1 MIRYSRTTNIEDPH
15 THVCDGCQKE
25 VLGSRGKLRRLDKP
39 AGWITI
45 IFCGDDSGGKTTY
58 SWGNAHWLSGE
69 ACSETC
75 CVKVL
80 RSIAD
85 RMEEMVERA
94 TSAKEGGEGT

>member
-1 MIRYSRTTNIEDPH
+1 MVRYSRAEDAEAPH
-15 THVCDGCQKE
+15 TYVCDGRQKE
-25 VLGSRGKLRRLDKP
+25 TRGARGKRRLDKP

-45 IFCGDDSGGKTTY
+45 FFCGDDSGGKTTY

-69 ACSETC
+69 ACSEAC

-94 TSAKEGGEGT
+94 ASAKEGSEGT